1 MRFYER
7 IVDFLPEVAGF
18 GVDDDFAVLTGGKC
32 LFFSPD
38 FAGF

>member
-7 IVDFLPEVAGF
+7 IVDFLGGAAGL
-18 GVDDDFAVLTGGKC
+18 GVDDDFAVLTGCKC

-38 FAGF
+38 LSGF